1 MANYLT
7 YAPSATFDELL
18 QLLPVWRESRLVEL
32 GTKAD
37 AAVGFWDA
45 HMESCVECL
54 TWGEHLCTEG
64 LYLTQ
69 DVVQRRSAF
78 GAYRARGKAAA
89 EAPTAHPEASA
100 VAS

>member
-18 QLLPVWRESRLVEL
+18 QLLPQWRENRLVEL
-32 GTKAD
+32 GTRAD
-37 AAVGFWDA
+37 EAVGFWDA
-45 HMESCVECL
+45 HMASCDECL
-54 TWGEHLCTEG
+54 SWGEHLCAEG

-78 GAYRARGKAAA
+78 QALRARTAASVPA
-89 EAPTAHPEASA
+89 SEAPAASRG
-100 VAS
+100 VAA